1 MRPAVTPWP
10 VTTLESSRQM
20 KASSNQDKK
29 FSGQEIL
36 RNLIPLNSLTQNRY
50 KEITSSLT
58 IEDITAGSYLF
69 SEGDLDNRSIYLLDG
84 VVNLIDSRGQVTGV
98 VAAGTDPARYPL
110 ANQQPRLITA
120 RAVTKSV
127 IAYVDSTLLD
137 VMLTLDQS
145 AADKSSLTSNGT
157 SENWMTRM
165 LQAEVFIKLTPTD
178 IQRLLQKLESVNVKA
193 GDVIIRQGDEG
204 DYFYIIREGRCSVTR
219 LASDK
224 GWDVPLAELCDGDCF
239 GEEALVSDAKRNA
252 TIAMKT
258 DGTLMRLSKK
268 DFVELLKKNLVH
280 YINFELATAAVKE
293 GGTWLDVRLP
303 DEYSGY
309 SFDNSINVP
318 LSTIRD
324 RAPGLDPG
332 KKYVICCDTGRRSA
346 AAAFL
351 LSQRGLDVCVLE
363 GGMNKSVPA
372 ELLGVTTDSLT
383 AEIINLDH
391 ETKATGEPPRP
402 AGNSNSKPGVMNRLK
417 SLQRERDEARRERR
431 ALSNQ
436 LTGLQQ
442 DMSVLQTHMAGYME
456 NAMRLEAAIQD
467 EEQGRVALADLINKL
482 ADQVTSQGIKK

>member
-1 MRPAVTPWP
+1 
-10 VTTLESSRQM
+10 M

-36 RNLIPLNSLTQNRY
+36 RDLIPLNSLTENRY

-69 SEGDLDNRSIYLLDG
+69 GEGDRDNRSIYLLDG
-84 VVNLIDSRGQVTGV
+84 VVNFIDSSGKVTGV

-110 ANQQPRLITA
+110 ANQQPRLVTA

-127 IAYVDSTLLD
+127 IAYADSTLLD

-145 AADKSSLTSNGT
+145 TDDKTTPIGT
-157 SENWMTRM
+157 GGSEDWMTRM
-165 LQAEVFIKLTPTD
+165 LQSEVFIKLTPSD
-178 IQRLLQKLESVNVKA
+178 IQQLLQKLESVNVKS
-193 GDVIIRQGDEG
+193 GEVVIRQGDEG

-219 LASDK
+219 LASGE

-239 GEEALVSDAKRNA
+239 GEEALVSDTKRNA
-252 TIAMKT
+252 TIAMIT
-258 DGTLMRLSKK
+258 DGVLMRLSKK
-268 DFVELLKKNLVH
+268 DFVALLKKNLVH
-280 YINFELATAAVKE
+280 YMNFELASAAVKE

-303 DEYSGY
+303 DEHSGY
-309 SFDNSINVP
+309 SFDDSINVP

-372 ELLGVTTDSLT
+372 DLLGMTTDSLT
-383 AEIINLDH
+383 AEIISLDH
-391 ETKATGEPPRP
+391 ENTAVSEPPGP
-402 AGNSNSKPGVMNRLK
+402 SENKDSKSGVMHRLK
-417 SLQRERDEARRERR
+417 TLQKERDEARREGQAIRK
-431 ALSNQ
+431 Q
-436 LTGLQQ
+436 LDGLQQ
-442 DMSVLQTHMAGYME
+442 EMSVLQTCMVSYME
-456 NAMRLEAAIQD
+456 NAAQLEAAFQD
-467 EEQGRVALADLINKL
+467 EKKTRNALSELINRL
-482 ADQVTSQGIKK
+482 ADQATSPGTKK